1 MLDLM
6 ERSSGTSNSDEIEER
21 LKTAEIEVERMREEM
36 KQIGQ
41 EHEEEVKQ
49 LKYEQALNEKFIR
62 LFLGCRTRNWSMRTT
77 S

>member
-21 LKTAEIEVERMREEM
+21 LKTAETEVERMREEM

-49 LKYEQALNEKFIR
+49 LKYE
-62 LFLGCRTRNWSMRTT
+62 
-77 S
+77 